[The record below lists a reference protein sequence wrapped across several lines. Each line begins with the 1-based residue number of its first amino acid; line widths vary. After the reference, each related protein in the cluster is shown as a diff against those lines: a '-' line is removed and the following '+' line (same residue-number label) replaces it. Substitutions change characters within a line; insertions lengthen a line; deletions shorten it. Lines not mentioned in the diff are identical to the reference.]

1 MDIGLSRAQQANQH
15 VAELAIRSAGL
26 LLDFQ
31 LQTARDLLELQARSA
46 ALFGVPDCSSL
57 FNAAD
62 DRTRR
67 IFSEGAEHV
76 AHVTRRANETMA
88 QMNRQLGRLVE
99 QQAVGV
105 AEQMRQGIEQIGRHA
120 EQGLQQ
126 ARTLVE
132 QGLDELERSAQEAR
146 REANEQPGWQQG
158 QRAGEQGQRAAEQ
171 RPGGERGRKQEARAA
186 SE

>member
-1 MDIGLSRAQQANQH
+1 MDIESSRAQQANQH
-15 VAELAIRSAGL
+15 IAELAIRGAGL

-31 LQTARDLLELQARSA
+31 LQTARDLFELQARSA

-62 DRTRR
+62 DRARR

-76 AHVTRRANETMA
+76 AQVRRRATETMT
-88 QMNRQLGRLVE
+88 QVNRQLGRLVE

-105 AEQMRQGIEQIGRHA
+105 AEQMRQGIEQIGRHT

-132 QGLDELERSAQEAR
+132 QGLDELERAAQEAR
-146 REANEQPGWQQG
+146 RKANEEPGWQQG
-158 QRAGEQGQRAAEQ
+158 QRPAEQ
-171 RPGGERGRKQEARAA
+171 RPAEQRPAGDRSRKQEAPHG
-186 SE
+186 

>member
-1 MDIGLSRAQQANQH
+1 MDIGSSKAQQANQH
-15 VAELAIRSAGL
+15 LADLAIRSAGL
-26 LLDFQ
+26 MLDLQ
-31 LQTARDLLELQARSA
+31 LQAARDLLELQARGA

-62 DRTRR
+62 DRARR

-88 QMNRQLGRLVE
+88 QVNQQIGRLVE
-99 QQAVGV
+99 QQAVGM
-105 AEQMRQGIEQIGRHA
+105 AEQVRQGIEQFGRHT

-126 ARTLVE
+126 ARSLVE
-132 QGLDELERSAQEAR
+132 QGLDEIERSAEQTR

-158 QRAGEQGQRAAEQ
+158 QPPRS
-171 RPGGERGRKQEARAA
+171 GERSRKQEARAA
-186 SE
+186 TE